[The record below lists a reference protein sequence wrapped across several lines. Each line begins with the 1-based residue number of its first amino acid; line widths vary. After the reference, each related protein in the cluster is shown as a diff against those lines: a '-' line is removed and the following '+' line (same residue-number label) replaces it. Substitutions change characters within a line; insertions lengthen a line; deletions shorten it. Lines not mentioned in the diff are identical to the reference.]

1 MSFPNKFP
9 YTAIPIYMRC
19 LLLTLLCILFSCN
32 GFSQQQT
39 PLDEEHFTDSLQ
51 QIIQSKAADSNKA
64 MANYLLSEYYKFK
77 DTVKSKTYLQQGQ
90 RLSQNNPYLIALYH
104 FYEGQ
109 YYYNRNT
116 AKASASFLAAA
127 QALAGFH
134 SKAATTARA
143 SSWYD
148 YALMNK
154 NEKGYEF
161 VADIIL
167 NRAIPT
173 VASVGDTNML
183 GLYYSQLATLFMN
196 NYQFA
201 KAEEY
206 NNKAISLLES
216 VHATSSTLLFAY
228 LGGVSIY
235 MYQAKSAPAKILLDK
250 AKLMLEPFPESANYP
265 LYYYNEALYYTGKED
280 FDKALAAIEKGAI
293 LAKKYNQAQIYQQFF
308 FRKYN
313 IYSINGQYA
322 KAKEVLNAVIGEG
335 QLMANIND
343 RATIYSEMAKTNEA
357 LHNYKEAYTWLSKY
371 RAANDS
377 IQNNQTKVKL
387 NELEAKYSA
396 SEKQHKIDKLQSQ
409 NKEAALKY
417 KNDRLYK
424 WALGLGCLTL
434 LIISGAIA
442 VSARNNK
449 KLATQKEIN
458 YQQAL
463 KDLEQKHQLKITKA
477 MLDGEEQERERVAR
491 DLHDG
496 LGGMLAGVKM
506 GLSGWAN
513 NNTEIMHDGDLNRII
528 RQLDSSVG
536 ELRRIA
542 RNMMPETLLK
552 FGLEVALK
560 DLCAFYNRDDLYIEF
575 QPFSIDRDMALA
587 VQLNIYRIVQELLS
601 NAIKHSGAANIVL
614 QCSQNDG
621 LFFITVEDDGAGFD
635 IATLADKKGMG
646 LDNLKNRIEFL
657 KGKFE
662 ILSTLHEGT
671 TINIELDTHAN
682 G

>member
-1 MSFPNKFP
+1 
-9 YTAIPIYMRC
+9 MRC
-19 LLLTLLCILFSCN
+19 LLLTLLYILFSFS
-32 GFSQQQT
+32 GFSQQQS
-39 PLDEEHFTDSLQ
+39 PLDEQHFTDSLQ
-51 QIIQSKAADSNKA
+51 RIIQSKASDSDKA
-64 MANYLLSEYYKFK
+64 MANYLLSEYFKFK

-90 RLSQNNPYLIALYH
+90 NLSQHYPYLKALYP

-109 YYYNRNT
+109 YYYNWNRE
-116 AKASASFLAAA
+116 KAANSFLKAAEALAPFHDKAAA
-127 QALAGFH
+127 
-134 SKAATTARA
+134 SARA
-143 SSWYD
+143 SSWYN

-161 VADIIL
+161 VVDIIL
-167 NRAIPT
+167 NRSIPIVT
-173 VASVGDTNML
+173 TSGDTAMQAH
-183 GLYYSQLATLFMN
+183 YYSQLATLFMN

-201 KAEEY
+201 KAEDY

-216 VHATSSTLLFAY
+216 IHSNSSTLLFAY

-235 MYQAKSAPAKILLDK
+235 MYQAKSDPAKALLDK
-250 AKLMLEPFPESANYP
+250 AKTMLTPFPESVNYP
-265 LYYYNEALYYTGKED
+265 LYYYNEALYYTGKEQ
-280 FDKALAAIEKGAI
+280 FGKALEAVDKGMP
-293 LAKKYNQAQIYQQFF
+293 LAKKYNQTQVYQQFF

-313 IYSINGQYA
+313 IYSLSGQYK
-322 KAKEVLNAVIGEG
+322 KAKEVLYAVINEG

-357 LHNYKEAYTWLSKY
+357 LHDYEEAYSWQSKY
-371 RAANDS
+371 RAVADS
-377 IQNNQTKVKL
+377 IQNNQTKVKI
-387 NELEAKYSA
+387 NELEAKYNA
-396 SEKQHKIDKLQSQ
+396 SEKQHKIDILQSQ
-409 NKEAALKY
+409 NKEAALKS
-417 KNDRLYK
+417 KNDQLYK

-434 LIISGAIA
+434 LIISGAVV
-442 VSARNNK
+442 VSAQNNK
-449 KLATQKEIN
+449 KLALQKEIN
-458 YQQAL
+458 YRQEL

-506 GLSGWAN
+506 GLSGWAT

-528 RQLDSSVG
+528 HQLDSSVG

-560 DLCAFYNRDDLYIEF
+560 DLCAFYTRDDLYIEF
-575 QPFSIDRDMALA
+575 QPFNIDPDMALS
-587 VQLNIYRIVQELLS
+587 VQLNIYRIAQELLS
-601 NAIKHSGAANIVL
+601 NAIKHSGANNIVL

-621 LFFITVEDDGAGFD
+621 LFFMTVEDDGIGFD
-635 IATLADKKGMG
+635 LNTLTDKKGMG

-662 ILSTLHEGT
+662 MLSAANEGT
-671 TINIELDTHAN
+671 TINIELNTNAN

>member
-1 MSFPNKFP
+1 MS
-9 YTAIPIYMRC
+9 Y
-19 LLLTLLCILFSCN
+19 LLLTLLYILFSCK
-32 GFSQQQT
+32 GFSQQQL
-39 PLDEEHFTDSLQ
+39 PLDEQHFTDSLGN
-51 QIIQSKAADSNKA
+51 ILQSKTSDSSKA

-77 DTVKSKTYLQQGQ
+77 DTAKSKTYLTQGQ
-90 RLSQNNPYLIALYH
+90 QLSQNYPYLKALYH

-109 YYYNRNT
+109 YYYNWNT
-116 AKASASFLAAA
+116 AKASVSFLKAAELLSSFHDKAAA
-127 QALAGFH
+127 
-134 SKAATTARA
+134 SARA
-143 SSWYD
+143 SSWFD

-161 VADIIL
+161 VVDIIL
-167 NRAIPT
+167 NRSLPIVT
-173 VASVGDTNML
+173 ASGDSAML
-183 GLYYSQLATLFMN
+183 AHYYSQLATLFMS

-206 NNKAISLLES
+206 NNKAISLLENTHS
-216 VHATSSTLLFAY
+216 TSSTLLFAY

-235 MYQAKSAPAKILLDK
+235 MYQAKSDPAKILLDK
-250 AKLMLEPFPESANYP
+250 AKALLEPFPESANYP
-265 LYYYNEALYYTGKED
+265 LYYYNEALYYTGKQD
-280 FDKALAAIEKGAI
+280 FDKALTAVDKGTV
-293 LAKKYNQAQIYQQFF
+293 LAKKYNQTQIYQQFY

-313 IYSINGQYA
+313 IYSISEQYA
-322 KAKEVLNAVIGEG
+322 KAKEVLNAVINEG

-357 LHNYKEAYTWLSKY
+357 LHDYKEAYSWLSKY
-371 RAANDS
+371 RAATDS
-377 IQNNQTKVKL
+377 IQNNQTKVKIS
-387 NELEAKYSA
+387 ELEARYNA
-396 SEKQHKIDKLQSQ
+396 SEKQHKIDILQSQ
-409 NKEAALKY
+409 NNEAALKS
-417 KNDRLYK
+417 KNDQLYK

-458 YQQAL
+458 YQQEL

-513 NNTEIMHDGDLNRII
+513 NNTDIMHDGDLNRII

-575 QPFSIDRDMALA
+575 QPFSIEPGIALS

-614 QCSQNDG
+614 QCSQNNG
-621 LFFITVEDDGAGFD
+621 QFFITVEDDGVGFD
-635 IATLADKKGMG
+635 IATLTDKKGMG

-662 ILSTLHEGT
+662 ILSTRNEGT
-671 TINIELDTHAN
+671 TINIELNTNAN